1 MGRGDGTSR
10 LLPLRPARPPLR
22 GRAVES
28 LDVPLP
34 RLPTA
39 NRVAVQRRRLLS
51 ARTRRA
57 DGGLGQALRPAIGE
71 RLRRRLPLLPRM
83 RIVALVGARA
93 HAPSDRRRG
102 GRLRRS
108 RFPDARTDGV
118 VRRPAPVAG
127 ASTRDRRAR
136 QKSGENRDERM
147 TAADRLRAY
156 LLPSRRREGSG
167 VGSDGARAHPA
178 AARQQAAKPRCPS
191 RLREGTS
198 NLPSDDRFPPQ
209 ADKALFLRC
218 PQAGSSMSSD
228 GRSESFSG

>member
-147 TAADRLRAY
+147 TAADRLRPY
-156 LLPSRRREGSG
+156 LLPSLLGRGWGWVAAEGG
-167 VGSDGARAHPA
+167 VLLRARSARAPT
-178 AARQQAAKPRCPS
+178 PNPS
-191 RLREGTS
+191 LKGRGMAQIH
-198 NLPSDDRFPPQ
+198 PQ